1 MRQRAQSPRLDDSIS
16 ASWNRC
22 ENQHRLVRS
31 TAKPVLRLQASE
43 VMPRLDEL
51 LDRTGGRLGV
61 FSELA
66 KLGTDAGH
74 ALVVTDADGV
84 VVRFDSHAFAKD
96 SFERNGIGL
105 GSCWD
110 ERISG
115 TNGVSMSMLA
125 GDAVTVRGDQ
135 HFHRCLAQFA
145 CTAVPLLD
153 ADNTTIGAVSFS
165 VFDKSSPSD
174 YLLAKQLLL
183 AAAAKVQRR
192 LFEAQFAERTLV
204 TVSSANPS
212 DLLQR
217 KGLLAIDDNGV
228 VIGAT
233 NLASELVGVCSDIRL
248 AGQPI
253 DSVFGVDAQAVRD
266 APGHVFSVTGAGH
279 APLNLSVG
287 SLGELSGMVP
297 GWSPNQDA
305 TRKAKARRRLSP
317 ILQDLACG
325 SRAMATKCARVEAHI
340 RRAFPVVIQGE
351 SGTGKSA
358 LVTATQRSLGVLPEQ
373 VTLVDC
379 ATLSDDAEHRE
390 YVRNLCSHARAVQA
404 MDCEDQGMT
413 ILVFDNVDEMPCFAQ
428 SMLRSLL
435 EQLEREAAPL
445 DAHPAQRGLRVVA
458 ISRTELLA
466 AVRAGRLRD
475 DVYYLLSS
483 AIVTLPPL
491 RQREELSELAHSVGS
506 QIAGKDVSITREAL
520 DLLAAHDWPGN
531 VRELRNVLQQALMEG
546 DGEHV
551 SPIDLSALTM
561 GEGCALAPALDH
573 AEPVAS
579 PRFAYDEKTKL
590 LDALTS
596 ANWNVSEAARSLGIG
611 RATINRKIKRH
622 GLMRPN

>member
-1 MRQRAQSPRLDDSIS
+1 MRQQAESPRLDDSIT

-22 ENQHRLVRS
+22 ENLHRLVRS
-31 TAKPVLRLQASE
+31 TAKPVLRLQVSE

-51 LDRTGGRLGV
+51 RDRTGGRLGV

-66 KLGTDAGH
+66 TLGTDAGH

-84 VVRFDSHAFAKD
+84 VVRFDSHAFTRDA
-96 SFERNGIGL
+96 FERNGIGL

-115 TNGVSMSMLA
+115 TNGVSMSLLA

-153 ADNTTIGAVSFS
+153 ANNTTIGAVSFS
-165 VFDKSSPSD
+165 VFDRSSPSD

-183 AAAAKVQRR
+183 AGAAKVQRR

-217 KGLLAIDDNGV
+217 KGVLAIDDNGI

-233 NLASELVGVCSDIRL
+233 KLASELVGVASGIGL
-248 AGQPI
+248 AGQAI
-253 DSVFGVDAQAVRD
+253 DSVFGLDAQAVRD
-266 APGHVFSVTGAGH
+266 APGQVFSVTAADR
-279 APLNLSVG
+279 APLSLSVSSPG
-287 SLGELSGMVP
+287 KLSGMVP
-297 GWSPNQDA
+297 GWSPKQRS
-305 TRKAKARRRLSP
+305 TGRAKTRRRLSP
-317 ILQDLACG
+317 ILRDLACG
-325 SRAMATKCARVEAHI
+325 GRAMATKCARVEAHI
-340 RRAFPVVIQGE
+340 RRTFPIVIQGE

-358 LVTATQRSLGVLPEQ
+358 LVMATQRSLGVLPEQ

-379 ATLSDDAEHRE
+379 ATLSNDAEHRE
-390 YVRNLCSHARAVQA
+390 YVKNLCSHARAVQA

-435 EQLEREAAPL
+435 EQLEKDAAPL
-445 DAHPAQRGLRVVA
+445 DTHPMQRGLSVVA
-458 ISRTELLA
+458 TSRTELLT
-466 AVRAGRLRD
+466 AVRAGRLRND
-475 DVYYLLSS
+475 LYYLLSS

-491 RQREELSELAHSVGS
+491 RQREELSELAHSIGS
-506 QIAGKDVSITREAL
+506 QIAGKDVSITSEAL

-531 VRELRNVLQQALMEG
+531 LRELRNVLQQALMEG
-546 DGEHV
+546 DGEHI

-561 GEGCALAPALDH
+561 CDGRALAPVSDLTGS
-573 AEPVAS
+573 VVG
-579 PRFAYDEKTKL
+579 PRFAYDEKTML
-590 LDALTS
+590 VDALTS
-596 ANWNVSEAARSLGIG
+596 ANWNVSEAARNLGIG